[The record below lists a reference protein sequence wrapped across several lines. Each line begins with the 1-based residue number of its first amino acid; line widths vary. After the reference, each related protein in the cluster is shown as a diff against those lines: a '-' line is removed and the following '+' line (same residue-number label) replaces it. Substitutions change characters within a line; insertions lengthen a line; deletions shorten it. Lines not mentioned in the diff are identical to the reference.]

1 MFTVVHL
8 MQQKIDLTIIVVK
21 TYLLDDGN
29 SDKKAKGTKTYV
41 IKKLKFNDYK
51 NCLLKTE
58 IVSKSQEI
66 FKTELHN
73 VYTKDIHKIARS
85 SNDDKR
91 LRTFDKT
98 TAYSYG

>member
-1 MFTVVHL
+1 
-8 MQQKIDLTIIVVK
+8 MQQKIGLTIIVVK

-29 SDKKAKGTKTYV
+29 SDKKAKGTKKYV

-58 IVSKSQEI
+58 V
-66 FKTELHN
+66 HN

-98 TAYSYG
+98 TAYSYGYKH